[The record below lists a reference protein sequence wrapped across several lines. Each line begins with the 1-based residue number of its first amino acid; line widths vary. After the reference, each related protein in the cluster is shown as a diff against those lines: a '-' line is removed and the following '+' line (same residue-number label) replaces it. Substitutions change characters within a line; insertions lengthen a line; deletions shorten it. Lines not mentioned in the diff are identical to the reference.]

1 MYDLTIENLCVWYS
15 VTTFISLL
23 DWLQEHSL
31 VGTTVTTLKVDSMEI
46 CDVFVISYLFS
57 FPALHKG
64 YTEDD
69 SISVGDRRQMFK
81 KRGSTNKGHSLDDTA
96 IDSTSTGM
104 KSASSESHL
113 EAEKLAL
120 MVPEPKRSGSR
131 LSLIGDKLADT
142 ARAFIGESTGGGGAA
157 IKKSK
162 SPFTTI
168 FKKNKSRDPSPNDN
182 ARTRSTEYHSLDR
195 KKSSS
200 FRHNRKKPHELKT
213 QTLPLNRNMHSTDDL
228 IGTNGPVINIEAP
241 RGIIPYEF
249 RDAIGRRNMEFTTGS
264 EGSEL
269 DQSDLDYYEM
279 AAMAES
285 IDEYHYA
292 VRIFPG
298 QDPQQ
303 VFVGW
308 VTPGFHFSPK
318 AFDTKKVRHVVV
330 STLDVDYKI
339 KQR

>member
-1 MYDLTIENLCVWYS
+1 MYHG
-15 VTTFISLL
+15 SLNY
-23 DWLQEHSL
+23 
-31 VGTTVTTLKVDSMEI
+31 
-46 CDVFVISYLFS
+46 VFVMKQSFYLFWI
-57 FPALHKG
+57 FTALHKG

-69 SISVGDRRQMFK
+69 SISVGERRNIFK

-96 IDSTSTGM
+96 LDSSSTGM
-104 KSASSESHL
+104 KSASSESQL

-142 ARAFIGESTGGGGAA
+142 ARAFIGETPGSGSAP
-157 IKKSK
+157 KKSK

-168 FKKNKSRDPSPNDN
+168 FKKNKSRDPSPNDT

-200 FRHNRKKPHELKT
+200 FRHNRKKPQELKT
-213 QTLPLNRNMHSTDDL
+213 QTLPLGRNMHSTDDL
-228 IGTNGPVINIEAP
+228 LGTNGPVINIEAP

-249 RDAIGRRNMEFTTGS
+249 RDAIGRRTNEFGTGS

-269 DQSDLDYYEM
+269 ENDMDYYEM
-279 AAMAES
+279 AAMADS

-318 AFDTKKVRHVVV
+318 TFDTKKVRHVIV